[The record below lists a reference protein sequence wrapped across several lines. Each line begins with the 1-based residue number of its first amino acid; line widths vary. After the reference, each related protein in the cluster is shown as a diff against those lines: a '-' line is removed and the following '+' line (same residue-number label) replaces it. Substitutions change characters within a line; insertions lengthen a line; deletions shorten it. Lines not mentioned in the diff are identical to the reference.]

1 MNDVEEM
8 DDVEDGPWTVLSFDQ
23 THGAGACALLS
34 QPIRIMKLQRLARAA
49 VFSVMLFSLTLGC
62 STAFVLPSPPAANRQ
77 ANSQSAPSTALS
89 ASRSNKPSSRSNDSS
104 EISSSRRSWC
114 VQQAARAVGLG
125 VWALGDSVGGTSSR
139 TARAA
144 EGEDYDPEEFAELY
158 NNPAIPQA
166 PEEKSGLTV
175 LRVAEVAQ
183 FQEQILRSIASG
195 ELTGVQVAPMQFQ
208 FGTQILLRNSNLDG
222 NMKLMIYREI
232 PRRSRKA
239 AIRNAVATMN
249 TLQEIAQYA
258 GSIQRDFETSE
269 MITLADM
276 YRTVRLNLNQL
287 YEYLPDQER
296 NKYYGYFMQVTA
308 YEKKIADG
316 VYNPDI
322 DGVLNFD

>member
-1 MNDVEEM
+1 VQSAS
-8 DDVEDGPWTVLSFDQ
+8 VGL
-23 THGAGACALLS
+23 ALLTLS
-34 QPIRIMKLQRLARAA
+34 DSSGSLARAA
-49 VFSVMLFSLTLGC
+49 
-62 STAFVLPSPPAANRQ
+62 
-77 ANSQSAPSTALS
+77 
-89 ASRSNKPSSRSNDSS
+89 DD
-104 EISSSRRSWC
+104 E
-114 VQQAARAVGLG
+114 
-125 VWALGDSVGGTSSR
+125 
-139 TARAA
+139 
-144 EGEDYDPEEFAELY
+144 YDPADFAELY
-158 NNPAIPQA
+158 NNAAIPQA
-166 PEEKSGLTV
+166 PEEKSGLVV

-195 ELTGVQVAPMQFQ
+195 ELTGVQIAPMQFQ

-222 NMKLMIYREI
+222 NMKLMIYSEI
-232 PRRSRKA
+232 PRRQRKQ
-239 AIRNAVATMN
+239 AIRNAVDTMN

-258 GSIQRDFETSE
+258 GAIQRDFETDE

-322 DGVLNFD
+322 DGVLSFD